1 MKFQGDSMKSGIRNL
16 TLSITLIGLM
26 DASAFAQAPLKIC
39 PNPSTP
45 CKSKHR
51 KFYPYDLTF
60 TMPATIK
67 ANKDYQSAP
76 FYAVMLKENIQVS
89 EKEECDGGEFHTRV
103 EAERKKIQTG
113 FPNQKVFASYQCPD
127 MGALSYIAN
136 GEPLNDNF
144 IALYAGATQGE
155 ADLTLLLVKS
165 KYPKATLK
173 KMVVVF
179 NRIEQ

>member
-1 MKFQGDSMKSGIRNL
+1 MKSGLRML
-16 TLSITLIGLM
+16 TLSMTLIGLLGP
-26 DASAFAQAPLKIC
+26 SVFGQAALKIC
-39 PNPSTP
+39 PSPSSP
-45 CKSKHR
+45 CKTKHR
-51 KFYPYDLTF
+51 EFYPFDLTF

-76 FYAVMLKENIQVS
+76 FYAVMLKENIKVS

-127 MGALSYIAN
+127 MGALSYLVN

-165 KYPKATLK
+165 KYPKATMK